1 MREKRDIF
9 SLEGSSLRKKLV
21 GASFFLSLK
30 VKSLELTPNFC
41 LSIIAPYFTS
51 IKK

>member
-9 SLEGSSLRKKLV
+9 SLEDSSLRNKLV
-21 GASFFLSLK
+21 DASLFLSLK
-30 VKSLELTPNFC
+30 VKSLELTPNVC